1 MARRRRDCRPP
12 AAAGHGVTVSVV
24 SDRAGLFDTEHED
37 FRASFR
43 TFLERDVV
51 PHDAAWKQAGA
62 VPGEV
67 FRVAAEHGFV
77 AMAVPERHGG
87 LGVEDFR
94 FNVVIGE
101 EIARAG
107 VVGFGAGLTLHN
119 DVCVPLLMQA
129 ATEAQADRWLPGI
142 AAGVSLCA
150 LAVAEPNLGSDLG
163 PLTTTARPSGDG
175 YVINGIK
182 SFVSNGATA
191 DLVIVAAQ
199 TGAAEPADD
208 AGVTLLVV
216 ERQRVDGCRS
226 RPLRLIGRESQAI
239 TELTFLRTHVD
250 AACRLGEEGS
260 AADLLADAAPQELLS
275 IAVGAL
281 ASARATLEFTTTY
294 VKERKAFGAPI
305 ARFQNTQFEIAELT
319 TAMTVAQAHVDH
331 CLRQHLAGRLSTSA
345 AAMAKLWCSELQS
358 DLVDRCLQLHGGYG
372 YMREYPI
379 AQAFLDARAT
389 RLYGASSEALKQTIA
404 ASLGL

>member
-1 MARRRRDCRPP
+1 M
-12 AAAGHGVTVSVV
+12 TV
-24 SDRAGLFDTEHED
+24 SDRSGLFDIEHQD
-37 FRASFR
+37 YRASFR

-62 VPGEV
+62 VPDEV

-119 DVCVPLLMQA
+119 DVCVPLLMRA
-129 ATEAQADRWLPGI
+129 ATEEQAGRWLPGI
-142 AAGVSLCA
+142 AAGESLCA
-150 LAVAEPNLGSDLG
+150 LAVAEPDLGSDLG
-163 PLTTTARPSGDG
+163 PLTTSARPSRGGYTIDG
-175 YVINGIK
+175 TK

-199 TGAAEPADD
+199 TSAAEPGDD

-216 ERQRVDGCRS
+216 ERAAVDGCRS
-226 RPLRLIGRESQAI
+226 RPLYTIGRESQAI
-239 TELTFLRTHVD
+239 TELTFVTAYVD
-250 AACRLGEEGS
+250 AACRLGDEGG
-260 AADLLADAAPQELLS
+260 AADQLAAAAPQELLS

-294 VKERKAFGAPI
+294 VRERKAFGTPI
-305 ARFQNTQFEIAELT
+305 ARFQNTQFELAELT
-319 TAMTVAQAHVDH
+319 TAVTVAQAHVDQ
-331 CLRQHLAGRLSTSA
+331 CLREHLAGRLSGPA

-389 RLYGASSEALKQTIA
+389 RVYGASSEALKQTIA
-404 ASLGL
+404 ASLDL